1 MESPRIGPGPR
12 PPPGRRPTGCE
23 FKHARPASPVSYINP
38 RGNGARPPHSVPRRQ
53 EHGPQELDGERS
65 CRLLQEK
72 SSSSRKGGAWSLE
85 RCEVR
90 YGNRYHHR
98 GGDRVVRGVPRHG
111 HAICWLFR
119 IVEYLVRYHLGHIL
133 ECDTAVYSSG
143 TCDVHLILDSTRD
156 PIILPPVTP
165 AEHFRVIVH
174 PVSGGQSYEAYLLEC
189 REAFH
194 SNRVMG
200 ITGVTTDSQPDG
212 IYYCMHIANE
222 LKRTDEAKEIVTS
235 GWIYGRGLYAVD
247 MVTVH
252 QDTTITEVL
261 PGTGRMSKWNYWSR
275 CKLKRK
281 PLVLKH

>member
-1 MESPRIGPGPR
+1 MAIGIIIEEEIG
-12 PPPGRRPTGCE
+12 
-23 FKHARPASPVSYINP
+23 SYEEYLDMATQTLIIDGIADLRAMISN
-38 RGNGARPPHSVPRRQ
+38 GNTIT
-53 EHGPQELDGERS
+53 
-65 CRLLQEK
+65 
-72 SSSSRKGGAWSLE
+72 
-85 RCEVR
+85 
-90 YGNRYHHR
+90 
-98 GGDRVVRGVPRHG
+98 
-111 HAICWLFR
+111 ICWLFR
-119 IVEYLVRYHLGHIL
+119 IVEYLVRYHLGRIL

-235 GWIYGRGLYAVD
+235 GWIHGRGLYAVD
-247 MVTVH
+247 MVMVH

>member
-1 MESPRIGPGPR
+1 M
-12 PPPGRRPTGCE
+12 
-23 FKHARPASPVSYINP
+23 
-38 RGNGARPPHSVPRRQ
+38 
-53 EHGPQELDGERS
+53 
-65 CRLLQEK
+65 
-72 SSSSRKGGAWSLE
+72 
-85 RCEVR
+85 
-90 YGNRYHHR
+90 
-98 GGDRVVRGVPRHG
+98 
-111 HAICWLFR
+111 
-119 IVEYLVRYHLGHIL
+119 
-133 ECDTAVYSSG
+133 
-143 TCDVHLILDSTRD
+143 
-156 PIILPPVTP
+156 
-165 AEHFRVIVH
+165 H

-235 GWIYGRGLYAVD
+235 GWIHGRGLYAVD
-247 MVTVH
+247 MVMVH